1 MNKNLSLHIMNI
13 VDTTSYKLH
22 SRLPTGNVSYILPVY
37 LHGCFFFFPKAP
49 LQQPPEKL
57 AQLLQV
63 RESLME
69 EEEQ

>member
-1 MNKNLSLHIMNI
+1 MNI

-22 SRLPTGNVSYILPVY
+22 SRLPTGMSHIFLGY
-37 LHGCFFFFPKAP
+37 LHVFSKAV
-49 LQQPPEKL
+49 LQQTPENL

-63 RESLME
+63 RDSLME

>member
-1 MNKNLSLHIMNI
+1 MNI

-37 LHGCFFFFPKAP
+37 LHGCFFFFFPKAL

>member
-22 SRLPTGNVSYILPVY
+22 SRLPMGNVSYILLGYFQV
-37 LHGCFFFFPKAP
+37 FSKAL
-49 LQQPPEKL
+49 LQQTPEKL

-69 EEEQ
+69 K

>member
-22 SRLPTGNVSYILPVY
+22 SRLPTGNVSYILLGY
-37 LHGCFFFFPKAP
+37 LHVFSKAL
-49 LQQPPEKL
+49 LQQNPEKL

>member
-22 SRLPTGNVSYILPVY
+22 SRLPTGNVSYILLGY
-37 LHGCFFFFPKAP
+37 LHVFSKAF
-49 LQQPPEKL
+49 LQQKPEKL